1 MANPQVDARNS
12 VVEVSDAAGPFK
24 VPNTPL
30 RLQNADYSIGT
41 KVPKLGQDNQNT
53 LEDWL
58 DMRNEDIQELEEAG
72 VLYSD

>member
-1 MANPQVDARNS
+1 MTNPQVNARNA

-41 KVPKLGQDNQNT
+41 KVPKLGQDNRNT
-53 LEDWL
+53 LADWL
-58 DMRNEDIQELEEAG
+58 GMQSGDIQELEKAG
-72 VLYSD
+72 VLHVD